1 MERVQPTQGPAT
13 AGSVKIISEQVCVVY
28 HSEAGNI
35 VHVHRVTNLEGS
47 KTREVADIQAS
58 AIELALKLDQ
68 KRERS
73 KMKTLFVPP
82 EEFTQF
88 DLDRFEVDLHHKK
101 LAVKTETKGP
111 SR

>member
-1 MERVQPTQGPAT
+1 M
-13 AGSVKIISEQVCVVY
+13 Y
-28 HSEAGNI
+28 I
-35 VHVHRVTNLEGS
+35 VSNLEGS
-47 KTREVADIQAS
+47 KPHEAAEIQAG

-82 EEFTQF
+82 GEFPQF
-88 DLDRFEVDLHHKK
+88 DPDRFEVDLHYKK
-101 LAVKTETKGP
+101 LAVKSENKGH